1 MRIKTYN
8 KRKSKKH
15 NLIKF
20 QTSSKI
26 LKCNSSTEKIHFDIE
41 ACRTTETED
50 YFVFKDEIKEIKWL
64 QIYKV
69 SLLKVVM
76 S

>member
-8 KRKSKKH
+8 KRKSKN

-26 LKCNSSTEKIHFDIE
+26 LKCSSSTEKIHFDIE
-41 ACRTTETED
+41 ACRSIETDE
-50 YFVFKDEIKEIKWL
+50 YFVFQEEIKEIK
-64 QIYKV
+64 
-69 SLLKVVM
+69 
-76 S
+76 

>member
-26 LKCNSSTEKIHFDIE
+26 LKCRSSMDKRHFDIE
-41 ACRTTETED
+41 ACISTETED
-50 YFVFKDEIKEIKWL
+50 YFVFQEEIKEIK
-64 QIYKV
+64 
-69 SLLKVVM
+69 
-76 S
+76 

>member
-15 NLIKF
+15 NLIKN

-26 LKCNSSTEKIHFDIE
+26 LKSSYSTDKIHFDIE
-41 ACRTTETED
+41 ACRSTKTED
-50 YFVFKDEIKEIKWL
+50 YFVFQEEIKEIK
-64 QIYKV
+64 
-69 SLLKVVM
+69 
-76 S
+76 

>member
-8 KRKSKKH
+8 KRKSKN

-26 LKCNSSTEKIHFDIE
+26 LKCSSSMEKRLFDIE
-41 ACRTTETED
+41 ACRSTETED
-50 YFVFKDEIKEIKWL
+50 YFVFKDEIKEIK
-64 QIYKV
+64 
-69 SLLKVVM
+69 
-76 S
+76 

>member
-8 KRKSKKH
+8 KRKSKN

-26 LKCNSSTEKIHFDIE
+26 LKCRSSMEKSHFDIE
-41 ACRTTETED
+41 ACGSAETED
-50 YFVFKDEIKEIKWL
+50 YFVFQEEIKEIK
-64 QIYKV
+64 
-69 SLLKVVM
+69 
-76 S
+76 

>member
-8 KRKSKKH
+8 KRKSKN

-26 LKCNSSTEKIHFDIE
+26 LKCSSSTDKIHFDIE
-41 ACRTTETED
+41 ACRSTETED
-50 YFVFKDEIKEIKWL
+50 YFVFQEEIEEIK
-64 QIYKV
+64 
-69 SLLKVVM
+69 
-76 S
+76 

>member
-8 KRKSKKH
+8 KRKSKN

-26 LKCNSSTEKIHFDIE
+26 LKCHSSMEKRHFDIE
-41 ACRTTETED
+41 ACGSAETED
-50 YFVFKDEIKEIKWL
+50 YFVFQEEIKEIK
-64 QIYKV
+64 
-69 SLLKVVM
+69 
-76 S
+76 

>member
-8 KRKSKKH
+8 KRKSKN

-26 LKCNSSTEKIHFDIE
+26 LKCRSSMEKRYFDIE
-41 ACRTTETED
+41 SCRSTETED
-50 YFVFKDEIKEIKWL
+50 YFVFQEEIKEIK
-64 QIYKV
+64 
-69 SLLKVVM
+69 
-76 S
+76 

>member
-8 KRKSKKH
+8 KRKSKN

-26 LKCNSSTEKIHFDIE
+26 SKCSSSTEKRHFDIE
-41 ACRTTETED
+41 ACRSTETED
-50 YFVFKDEIKEIKWL
+50 YFVFKDEIKEIK
-64 QIYKV
+64 
-69 SLLKVVM
+69 
-76 S
+76 

>member
-1 MRIKTYN
+1 MRIKTNN

-15 NLIKF
+15 NLIKN

-41 ACRTTETED
+41 ACRSIETDE
-50 YFVFKDEIKEIKWL
+50 YFVFQEEIKEIK
-64 QIYKV
+64 
-69 SLLKVVM
+69 
-76 S
+76 

>member
-15 NLIKF
+15 NLIKN

-26 LKCNSSTEKIHFDIE
+26 LKCRSSMEKRHFDIE
-41 ACRTTETED
+41 ACRSVETED
-50 YFVFKDEIKEIKWL
+50 YFVFKDEIKEIK
-64 QIYKV
+64 
-69 SLLKVVM
+69 
-76 S
+76 

>member
-8 KRKSKKH
+8 KRKSKN

-26 LKCNSSTEKIHFDIE
+26 LKCRSSTDKIHFDIE
-41 ACRTTETED
+41 ACRSTETED
-50 YFVFKDEIKEIKWL
+50 YFVFQEEIKEIK
-64 QIYKV
+64 
-69 SLLKVVM
+69 
-76 S
+76 

>member
-8 KRKSKKH
+8 KRKSKN

-26 LKCNSSTEKIHFDIE
+26 SKCRSSMEKRYFDIE
-41 ACRTTETED
+41 ACRSTETED
-50 YFVFKDEIKEIKWL
+50 YFVFQEEIKEIK
-64 QIYKV
+64 
-69 SLLKVVM
+69 
-76 S
+76 

>member
-15 NLIKF
+15 NLIKN

-26 LKCNSSTEKIHFDIE
+26 LKCISSTEKIHFDIE
-41 ACRTTETED
+41 ACRSTKTED
-50 YFVFKDEIKEIKWL
+50 YFVFKDEIKEIK
-64 QIYKV
+64 
-69 SLLKVVM
+69 
-76 S
+76 

>member
-8 KRKSKKH
+8 KRKSKN

-26 LKCNSSTEKIHFDIE
+26 LKCSSSTDKIHFDIE
-41 ACRTTETED
+41 ACRSTETED
-50 YFVFKDEIKEIKWL
+50 YFVFQEEIKEIK
-64 QIYKV
+64 
-69 SLLKVVM
+69 
-76 S
+76 

>member
-8 KRKSKKH
+8 KRKSKN

-26 LKCNSSTEKIHFDIE
+26 SKCCSSMDKRHFDI
-41 ACRTTETED
+41 R
-50 YFVFKDEIKEIKWL
+50 
-64 QIYKV
+64 
-69 SLLKVVM
+69 SL
-76 S
+76 

>member
-20 QTSSKI
+20 QTLSKI
-26 LKCNSSTEKIHFDIE
+26 LKCRSSMDKRHFDIE
-41 ACRTTETED
+41 ACRSTETEN
-50 YFVFKDEIKEIKWL
+50 YFVFQEEIKEVK
-64 QIYKV
+64 
-69 SLLKVVM
+69 
-76 S
+76 

>member
-8 KRKSKKH
+8 KRKNKN

-41 ACRTTETED
+41 ACGSAETED
-50 YFVFKDEIKEIKWL
+50 YFVFKDEIKEIK
-64 QIYKV
+64 
-69 SLLKVVM
+69 
-76 S
+76 

>member
-41 ACRTTETED
+41 ACRSIETDE
-50 YFVFKDEIKEIKWL
+50 YFVFQEEIKEIK
-64 QIYKV
+64 
-69 SLLKVVM
+69 
-76 S
+76 

>member
-8 KRKSKKH
+8 KRKSKN

-26 LKCNSSTEKIHFDIE
+26 LKCRSSMDKRHFDIE
-41 ACRTTETED
+41 ACRSTKTED
-50 YFVFKDEIKEIKWL
+50 YFVFQEEIEEIK
-64 QIYKV
+64 
-69 SLLKVVM
+69 
-76 S
+76 

>member
-8 KRKSKKH
+8 KRKSKN

-26 LKCNSSTEKIHFDIE
+26 LKCRSSMEKRHFDIE
-41 ACRTTETED
+41 SCRSTETED
-50 YFVFKDEIKEIKWL
+50 YFVFQVEIKEIK
-64 QIYKV
+64 
-69 SLLKVVM
+69 
-76 S
+76 

>member
-8 KRKSKKH
+8 KRKSKN

-26 LKCNSSTEKIHFDIE
+26 LKCSSSMEKRYFDIE
-41 ACRTTETED
+41 ACGSAETED
-50 YFVFKDEIKEIKWL
+50 YFVFQEEIKEIK
-64 QIYKV
+64 
-69 SLLKVVM
+69 
-76 S
+76 

>member
-15 NLIKF
+15 NLIKN

-26 LKCNSSTEKIHFDIE
+26 LKCSSSTEKIHFDIE
-41 ACRTTETED
+41 ACRSVETDD
-50 YFVFKDEIKEIKWL
+50 YFVFQEEIKEIK
-64 QIYKV
+64 
-69 SLLKVVM
+69 
-76 S
+76 